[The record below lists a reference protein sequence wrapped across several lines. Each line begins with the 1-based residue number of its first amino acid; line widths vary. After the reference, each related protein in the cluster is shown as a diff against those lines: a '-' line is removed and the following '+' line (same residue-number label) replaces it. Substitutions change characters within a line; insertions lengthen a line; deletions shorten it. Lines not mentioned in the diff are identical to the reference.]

1 MCDKAVD
8 DCLGALKFFPDWFVT
23 SKKMQLIIYS
33 ILMKTLVIPQN
44 AVDNILHFNEDPC
57 NPTFSCNEMGILN
70 IDLNNINLDDTN
82 YDEGDPEIIIH
93 IRLPAYHI
101 KSE

>member
-1 MCDKAVD
+1 MS
-8 DCLGALKFFPDWFVT
+8 GSIKFFSW
-23 SKKMQLIIYS
+23 
-33 ILMKTLVIPQN
+33 LVCYKYEN
-44 AVDNILHFNEDPC
+44 AVDNILHFNEDSC

>member
-1 MCDKAVD
+1 
-8 DCLGALKFFPDWFVT
+8 
-23 SKKMQLIIYS
+23 
-33 ILMKTLVIPQN
+33 
-44 AVDNILHFNEDPC
+44 
-57 NPTFSCNEMGILN
+57 MGILN
-70 IDLNNINLDDTN
+70 IDLHNINLDDTN